1 MRRVLVLGGTAWLGR
16 ELARTAVAG
25 QAEVVC
31 LARGE
36 SGAAPRGVRHVRA
49 DRTEPGAY
57 DQLDGEWDEVI
68 ELAYEPALV
77 GSALDALADRARHWT
92 LVSSVSVYRRN
103 DEPGADES
111 AEMVEPEDLTDYAQA
126 KVAAERAAASR
137 LGERLLVV
145 RPGLITGPG
154 DLSDRFGYWMA
165 RLHRGGCVLTPTT
178 AGRHV
183 QVIDVAD
190 LAMWIINAGDA
201 DRTGIVNAVGE
212 SHEFEDFLAEARSVT
227 GFAGEFVTVDDAWLL
242 EHDVRFWAGPRSL
255 PLWLPIADAAFAERS
270 NATYLEAGGIVRPLR
285 DTIAT
290 VLDDEVTRDPERSRR
305 SGLSPEEEADL
316 LNRLR

>member
-1 MRRVLVLGGTAWLGR
+1 MSSIRIGAGSGDNYWWTNEWQVVPSKSSVPTSTKPTFWRTLTLASFPTAATARR
-16 ELARTAVAG
+16 
-25 QAEVVC
+25 
-31 LARGE
+31 
-36 SGAAPRGVRHVRA
+36 GAAPAWDKCQPTRA
-49 DRTEPGAY
+49 
-57 DQLDGEWDEVI
+57 
-68 ELAYEPALV
+68 
-77 GSALDALADRARHWT
+77 
-92 LVSSVSVYRRN
+92 
-103 DEPGADES
+103 S
-111 AEMVEPEDLTDYAQA
+111 AELVEPEDLTDYAQA

-137 LGERLLVV
+137 LGQRLLVV

-183 QVIDVAD
+183 QAIDVAD
-190 LAMWIINAGDA
+190 LAMWIINAGGA

-316 LNRLR
+316 VNRLR